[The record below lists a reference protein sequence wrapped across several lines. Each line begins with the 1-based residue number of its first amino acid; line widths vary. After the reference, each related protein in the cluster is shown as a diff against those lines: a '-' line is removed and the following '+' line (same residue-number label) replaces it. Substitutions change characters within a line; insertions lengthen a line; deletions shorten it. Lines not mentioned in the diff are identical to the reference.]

1 MGHIEPEKVYDYL
14 AVADIFVRPSRSE
27 GLGSS
32 FLEAMGAGLPIIA
45 TPVGGIPDFLKDG
58 ETGLFCEVDDP
69 QDLAEKIKLLMAD
82 ETLAKRIAENGR
94 QLVLEKYNWDNIAK
108 QIQNTLSHIFAIA
121 KIGDS
126 GDNKLKILICTGLY
140 PPDIGGPATYSKLL
154 FEELPKM
161 GIEADVLVFRDVKRF
176 PYIIRHIVYFF
187 KILKIGRK
195 VDVIFA
201 QDPLGSGLPAS
212 FAAKILRKKL
222 LLKIVGDRAWE
233 TAMQKFKFKETLDDF
248 VKKSFWFPHPIFF
261 VRLGQKLSAML
272 ASKIVVPSN
281 YLKI

>member
-1 MGHIEPEKVYDYL
+1 
-14 AVADIFVRPSRSE
+14 
-27 GLGSS
+27 
-32 FLEAMGAGLPIIA
+32 
-45 TPVGGIPDFLKDG
+45 
-58 ETGLFCEVDDP
+58 
-69 QDLAEKIKLLMAD
+69 
-82 ETLAKRIAENGR
+82 
-94 QLVLEKYNWDNIAK
+94 
-108 QIQNTLSHIFAIA
+108 
-121 KIGDS
+121 
-126 GDNKLKILICTGLY
+126 
-140 PPDIGGPATYSKLL
+140 
-154 FEELPKM
+154 M

-248 VKKSFWFPHPIFF
+248 VKKVFGFLTRYF
-261 VRLGQKLSAML
+261 L
-272 ASKIVVPSN
+272 
-281 YLKI
+281 

>member
-1 MGHIEPEKVYDYL
+1 
-14 AVADIFVRPSRSE
+14 
-27 GLGSS
+27 
-32 FLEAMGAGLPIIA
+32 
-45 TPVGGIPDFLKDG
+45 
-58 ETGLFCEVDDP
+58 
-69 QDLAEKIKLLMAD
+69 
-82 ETLAKRIAENGR
+82 
-94 QLVLEKYNWDNIAK
+94 
-108 QIQNTLSHIFAIA
+108 
-121 KIGDS
+121 
-126 GDNKLKILICTGLY
+126 
-140 PPDIGGPATYSKLL
+140 
-154 FEELPKM
+154 M

-248 VKKSFWFPHPIFF
+248 VKKVFGFLTRYFCK
-261 VRLGQKLSAML
+261 VGTKTVGNV
-272 ASKIVVPSN
+272 SKQDSCSQ
-281 YLKI
+281 